1 MRYEK
6 LDLNLLVALEV
17 LLEEKN
23 ITKSA
28 YRLHL
33 SQSATSGILSRLR
46 DYFDDDLLVQMGK
59 QMHITPLAAE
69 MQQPVSEVLSTIRN
83 RIIDKK
89 INTPELSNRNFK
101 IIASDYIMQVI
112 LADLLAHLN
121 KVAPG
126 ITFEFMSTFAGD
138 LDTLAKQ
145 GPDLI
150 IAPTAFL
157 VDGYSSEEILHDE
170 FVCIADKN
178 NSKIHDK
185 VTVEQFSEIGHVT
198 IGYEKA
204 SQLSIEKWM
213 VDTDEV
219 NRRVEVIVNDFSS
232 MFFTVINT
240 ERVALAP
247 KRLAEI
253 NAKHLP
259 IKVYD
264 IPFKTPQLSESM
276 MWHQSLNN
284 DPLHKWLRE
293 QIANHALV

>member
-83 RIIDKK
+83 RIIDRK
-89 INTPELSNRNFK
+89 ISTPELSNRNFK
-101 IIASDYIMQVI
+101 IIASDYVMQVV
-112 LADLLAHLN
+112 LADLLAD
-121 KVAPG
+121 VMRIAPN

-138 LDTLAKQ
+138 FHNLAKQ
-145 GPDLI
+145 GADLI
-150 IAPTAFL
+150 IAPSAFML
-157 VDGYSSEEILHDE
+157 DGYSSQEVLDDE
-170 FVCIADKN
+170 FVCIADQN
-178 NSKIHDK
+178 NSKLNGPI
-185 VTVEQFSEIGHVT
+185 TLEQFADIGHVT

-213 VDTDEV
+213 VDSDEV

-247 KRLAEI
+247 KRLAEM

-259 IKVYD
+259 IKIYD
-264 IPFKTPQLSESM
+264 IPFKTPQLNESM
-276 MWHQSLNN
+276 MWHPSLDN

-293 QIANHALV
+293 QILKHRP